1 MSAQPRV
8 VVVGGGIAGLS
19 AAFRLQEAGCDAVVL
34 ESAGPEMI
42 GGRMATVEVSGF
54 AVNRAATILI
64 HSYRELIR
72 LIAAAGLAGE
82 VVPGSDLFGLVRD
95 GQVRRV
101 RLGSRRQ
108 LATGGLLTSF
118 PSATWASCC
127 ATTGGCARC

>member
-82 VVPGSDLFGLVRD
+82 VVPGSTSSGWYARHVPRGARLRTAPRSRAPGGAAPLSPP
-95 GQVRRV
+95 RR
-101 RLGSRRQ
+101 RGPRR
-108 LATGGLLTSF
+108 GD
-118 PSATWASCC
+118 
-127 ATTGGCARC
+127 